1 MARRPQAVEIFG
13 KSIAPSSLQTFN
25 IPIGQLY
32 THTDIHIPVQV
43 VNGKTS
49 GPILMIC
56 AAIHGDELNG
66 IEVVR
71 RVLKSPWIKN
81 LRGTRVRHRPP
92 GDLRAG
98 LRRRAALRLHGIDPL
113 IAVPMVNVLGIIH
126 RSRYLPDRR
135 DLNRCFPGSEKGSLG
150 GRIANLFVQEILT
163 KCQYAIDLHTGA
175 ANRSNMP
182 QIRVHLE
189 NQQAA
194 ELAQAFGVPLV
205 IDAPIRDGSL
215 RGAGDDLGIPIITY
229 EAGEALRFDEA
240 AIRVG
245 VKGVRNVMTHLKML
259 PPRKSSIPK
268 PPTFVAKSSVWVR
281 APADGLFRSKLH
293 LGDRVSRGDVLGII
307 DGPLGGSEI
316 PVLAPFA
323 GIIIG
328 NTNLPLVNEGE
339 ALLHLGRFDD
349 IDDVESVVD
358 EFRQEFDGV

>member
-1 MARRPQAVEIFG
+1 MARRAQAIEIFG
-13 KSIAPSSLQTFN
+13 ETVAASSQRTFN

-49 GPILMIC
+49 GPVLMIC

-66 IEVVR
+66 VEVVR
-71 RVLKSPWIKN
+71 RVLGAPWLKN
-81 LRGTRVRHRPP
+81 LRGT
-92 GDLRAG
+92 
-98 LRRRAALRLHGIDPL
+98 L

-150 GRIANLFVQEILT
+150 GRIANLFVEEILT
-163 KCQYAIDLHTGA
+163 KCHYAIDLHTGA
-175 ANRSNMP
+175 AHRSNMP

-189 NQQAA
+189 NEKAA

-229 EAGEALRFDEA
+229 EAGEALRFDEP

-245 VKGVRNVMTHLKML
+245 VKGVRNVMTHLNML
-259 PPRKSSIPK
+259 PPRKSSK
-268 PPTFVAKSSVWVR
+268 PSPVSFVAKSSSWVR
-281 APADGLFRSKLH
+281 APADGLFRSNLQ
-293 LGDRVSRGDVLGII
+293 LGDRVARGEVLGII

-316 PVLAPFA
+316 PVKSPFS
-323 GIIIG
+323 GIVIG

-349 IDDVESVVD
+349 IDDVETLVE

>member
-1 MARRPQAVEIFG
+1 MARRQQDIEIFG
-13 KSIAPSSLQTFN
+13 ETVAAGSQRTFN

-49 GPILMIC
+49 GPVLMIC

-71 RVLKSPWIKN
+71 RVLKAPWLKN
-81 LRGTRVRHRPP
+81 LRGT
-92 GDLRAG
+92 
-98 LRRRAALRLHGIDPL
+98 L

-150 GRIANLFVQEILT
+150 GRIANLFVEEILN

-175 ANRSNMP
+175 INRSNMP

-189 NQQAA
+189 NEEAA
-194 ELAQAFGVPLV
+194 ELAKAFGVPLV

-245 VKGVRNVMTHLKML
+245 VKGVRNVMTQLNML
-259 PPRKSSIPK
+259 PPRRTKRPQ
-268 PPTFVAKSSVWVR
+268 PPSFIAKSSSWVR
-281 APADGLFRSKLH
+281 APADGLFRCKLQ
-293 LGDRVSRGDVLGII
+293 LGDRVSRGEVLGII

-316 PVLAPFA
+316 PVVSPFA
-323 GIIIG
+323 GIVIG

-339 ALLHLGRFDD
+339 ALLHLGRFED
-349 IDDVESVVD
+349 IDDVETVVD

>member
-81 LRGTRVRHRPP
+81 LRGT
-92 GDLRAG
+92 
-98 LRRRAALRLHGIDPL
+98 L

>member
-1 MARRPQAVEIFG
+1 MARRSRAIEIFG
-13 KSIAPSSLQTFN
+13 ETIAASTQRTFN

-32 THTDIHIPVQV
+32 THTDISIPVQV
-43 VNGKTS
+43 VNGKTA
-49 GPILMIC
+49 GPVLLIC

-71 RVLKSPWIKN
+71 RVLKAPWLKN
-81 LRGTRVRHRPP
+81 LRGT
-92 GDLRAG
+92 
-98 LRRRAALRLHGIDPL
+98 L
-113 IAVPMVNVLGIIH
+113 IAVPMVNVLGIIQ

-175 ANRSNMP
+175 AHRSNMP

-215 RGAGDDLGIPIITY
+215 RGAGDDLDIPIITY
-229 EAGEALRFDEA
+229 EAGEALRFDEP
-240 AIRVG
+240 AIATG
-245 VKGVRNVMTHLKML
+245 VKGVRNVMTHLQML
-259 PPRKSSIPK
+259 PPRKSSRAR
-268 PPTFVAKSSVWVR
+268 PPSFIARSSSSVR
-281 APADGLFRSKLH
+281 APADGLFRSNLQ
-293 LGDRVSRGDVLGII
+293 LGDRVARGEVLGII

-316 PVLAPFA
+316 PVTSPFA
-323 GIIIG
+323 GIVIG

-349 IDDVESVVD
+349 IDDVETVVE
-358 EFRQEFDGV
+358 EFRQEFDGGL

>member
-1 MARRPQAVEIFG
+1 MARRPQAIEIFG
-13 KSIAPSSLQTFN
+13 ETIAASTQQTFN

-43 VNGKTS
+43 VHGKTS
-49 GPILMIC
+49 GPVLLIC

-71 RVLKSPWIKN
+71 RVLKAPWLKN
-81 LRGTRVRHRPP
+81 LRGT
-92 GDLRAG
+92 
-98 LRRRAALRLHGIDPL
+98 L

-150 GRIANLFVQEILT
+150 GRIANLFVQQILT
-163 KCQYAIDLHTGA
+163 KCHYAIDLHTGA

-189 NQQAA
+189 NEQAA

-229 EAGEALRFDEA
+229 EAGEALRFDEP
-240 AIRVG
+240 AIRAG
-245 VKGVRNVMTHLKML
+245 VKGVRNVMMHLKML
-259 PPRKSSIPK
+259 PPRKVAVPSTPSFI
-268 PPTFVAKSSVWVR
+268 AKSSAWVR

-307 DGPLGGSEI
+307 DGPLGGSET
-316 PVLAPFA
+316 PVVAPFA
-323 GIIIG
+323 GIVIG

-349 IDDVESVVD
+349 IDDVESVME
-358 EFRQEFDGV
+358 EFRQEFDGVL

>member
-1 MARRPQAVEIFG
+1 MARRSQAIEIFG
-13 KSIAPSSLQTFN
+13 QSIAPSSQQTFN

-49 GPILMIC
+49 GPVLMIC

-71 RVLKSPWIKN
+71 RVLKAPWLKN
-81 LRGTRVRHRPP
+81 LRGT
-92 GDLRAG
+92 
-98 LRRRAALRLHGIDPL
+98 L

-150 GRIANLFVQEILT
+150 GRIANLFVQEILS

-175 ANRSNMP
+175 AHRSNMP

-194 ELAQAFGVPLV
+194 DLAQAFGVPLV

-229 EAGEALRFDEA
+229 EAGEALRFDEP
-240 AIRVG
+240 AIRAG
-245 VKGVRNVMTHLKML
+245 VKGVRNVMMHLKML
-259 PPRKSSIPK
+259 PPRKASV
-268 PPTFVAKSSVWVR
+268 PTAPSFIAKSSSWVR
-281 APADGLFRSKLH
+281 APADGLFRSKLQ
-293 LGDRVSRGDVLGII
+293 LGDRVARGEVMGII
-307 DGPLGGSEI
+307 DGPLGGSET

-323 GIIIG
+323 GIVIG

-349 IDDVESVVD
+349 IDDVESVVE
-358 EFRQEFDGV
+358 EFRQEFDGGL

>member
-1 MARRPQAVEIFG
+1 MARRSQAIEIFG
-13 KSIAPSSLQTFN
+13 ETIAASTQRTFN

-32 THTDIHIPVQV
+32 THTDISIPVQV
-43 VNGKTS
+43 VNGKTA
-49 GPILMIC
+49 GPVLLIC

-71 RVLKSPWIKN
+71 RVLKAPWLKN
-81 LRGTRVRHRPP
+81 LRGT
-92 GDLRAG
+92 
-98 LRRRAALRLHGIDPL
+98 L
-113 IAVPMVNVLGIIH
+113 IAVPMVNVLGIIQ

-175 ANRSNMP
+175 AHRSNMP

-215 RGAGDDLGIPIITY
+215 RGAGDDLDIPIITY
-229 EAGEALRFDEA
+229 EAGEALRFDEP
-240 AIRVG
+240 AIATG
-245 VKGVRNVMTHLKML
+245 VKGVRNVMTHLQML
-259 PPRKSSIPK
+259 PPRKSSK
-268 PPTFVAKSSVWVR
+268 ARPPSFIARSSSWVR
-281 APADGLFRSKLH
+281 APADGLFRSNLQ
-293 LGDRVSRGDVLGII
+293 LGDRVARGEVLGII

-316 PVLAPFA
+316 PVTSPFA
-323 GIIIG
+323 GIVIG

-349 IDDVESVVD
+349 IDDVETVVE
-358 EFRQEFDGV
+358 EFRQEFDGGL

>member
-1 MARRPQAVEIFG
+1 MARRSQAIEIFG
-13 KSIAPSSLQTFN
+13 ETIAASTQRTFN

-32 THTDIHIPVQV
+32 THTDISIPVQV
-43 VNGKTS
+43 VNGKTA
-49 GPILMIC
+49 GPVLLIC

-71 RVLKSPWIKN
+71 RVLKAPWLKN
-81 LRGTRVRHRPP
+81 LRGT
-92 GDLRAG
+92 
-98 LRRRAALRLHGIDPL
+98 L
-113 IAVPMVNVLGIIH
+113 IAVPMVNVLGIIQ

-175 ANRSNMP
+175 AHRSNMP

-215 RGAGDDLGIPIITY
+215 RGAGDDLDIPIITY
-229 EAGEALRFDEA
+229 EAGEALRFDEP
-240 AIRVG
+240 AIATG
-245 VKGVRNVMTHLKML
+245 VKGVRNVMTYLQML
-259 PPRKSSIPK
+259 PPRKSSK
-268 PPTFVAKSSVWVR
+268 ARPPSFIARSSSWVR
-281 APADGLFRSKLH
+281 APADGLFRSNLQ
-293 LGDRVSRGDVLGII
+293 LGDRVARGEVLGII

-316 PVLAPFA
+316 PVTSPFA
-323 GIIIG
+323 GIVIG

-349 IDDVESVVD
+349 IDDVETVVE
-358 EFRQEFDGV
+358 EFRQEFDGGL